1 MTLGERIEA
10 AVTPIVPICVPKQ
23 YGGDATE
30 YCTYNYTETPDMFG
44 DDEPEATVCL
54 VQVHWLFPWMPN
66 VSESD
71 TVRDKKRRLRLALAE
86 VFETWPTITPAGDG
100 EWEHYVFE
108 GQAIEEV

>member
-1 MTLGERIEA
+1 MTLGKRIEE
-10 AVTPIVPICVPKQ
+10 AVTPIIPICVSKQ

-30 YCTYNYTETPDMFG
+30 YCTYNYTETPDLFG
-44 DDEPEATVCL
+44 DGEPEAAVCL
-54 VQVHWLFPWMPN
+54 VQVHWLFPWAPN

-71 TVRDKKRRLRLALAE
+71 TVQDKKRRLRRSLAE
-86 VFETWPTITPAGDG
+86 VFETWPTITSAGDS